1 MTNKSGGQ
9 PADLTT
15 ILDTKSVFDET
26 FECQYHD
33 IEDMFGQTKG
43 KFTVL
48 SQNVRS
54 LGGKFDSIKE
64 YIGRQKETKITCI
77 ALQEIWSIGRNYDLP
92 GYHPLEYNSR
102 DKNKTLNSNCGGG
115 VGLFI
120 SNSVDYEILEFKDGF
135 VDGVYESIW
144 VKLTI
149 GNGRSKILGTIY
161 RPNTA
166 RGDLNR
172 AIAIHESILKAI
184 KSDKKLSSS
193 GLLIF
198 SDFNADLLNYH
209 NHIPT
214 AKYVDLQLELGLLPL
229 ITIPTRKYHNSA
241 TLIDHIFASKPDHSI
256 KVGVLE
262 DSELSDHFG
271 TAYLED
277 VDVSEKMSNPIP
289 RRKITKEATKDFIS
303 LATSIDWDSFEKETD
318 DQKYYTGILD
328 KIENIVDEAFPIGF
342 AVPKVSKITPPWFT
356 KGLVESSKCKN
367 KLFAKYKRNPTPQNE
382 QKYKEYCKIFQRT
395 HRKMKADYYSKQ
407 FDKYASDVKATWKI
421 LRGAIG
427 YSKTGGK
434 KFSDYFFEEIVKGS
448 GSDNSGGGLD
458 GGGDGDCAYPEQTPS
473 PPTSKTSPST
483 RPTEKIKVTD
493 TKLIAGGFN
502 NFFTTVGTNLADK
515 IKEQNSNLGTP
526 FSHTAH
532 VKKSAGNFSFQWVDT
547 DTILKIIQKLKNK
560 SSSGVDGISNA
571 LLKVIAPYIIKPL
584 YKIFNRSLR
593 TGTVP
598 NAFKIAKIIP
608 IYKGRESGSEHEYT
622 NYRPISL
629 LQSMSKVL
637 EKLVDSQLRKYLK
650 YQDVLYSKQ
659 FGFRGLR
666 GCDQA
671 LLLFTDFTKKQI
683 FGGNKVLTAFLDLRK
698 AFDTVDHE
706 ILLEKLLMYGV
717 GGKANDWFRN
727 YLKDRKQLVQ
737 IPSGE
742 QSELKTVNLGVP
754 QGSVLG
760 PLLFLL
766 YMNDLA
772 FCVPEFHTI
781 LFADDTSLSL
791 AGQNYDEL
799 LCHFNQ
805 LLEKVTEWLR
815 VNLLSLNVSKT
826 KYMLFKNQR
835 EKIDHGKVFMNNNE
849 VLRIGKGLNQET
861 YKYLGVLIGE
871 DLTFSEHIN
880 RIKGKLVSASFM
892 LNQSKSFLPFKAR
905 LQVYRSLFE
914 SHLNYA
920 SIVWSVNQNAVA
932 KLGAVQQK
940 ALRYIFLKP
949 RRNHVTPLLSAHNIL
964 KVDQLVVSVRAKFIH
979 NLRIS
984 RLPSE
989 FNDFVKRVDVTDEN
1003 VRNLRFSNFNYCLD
1017 PDKTSQKYSITK
1029 SWNNLPFELKST
1041 QPDDFLEELRKY
1053 FNNSNDQTCQ
1063 NVNCWLCEH

>member
-1 MTNKSGGQ
+1 M
-9 PADLTT
+9 
-15 ILDTKSVFDET
+15 
-26 FECQYHD
+26 
-33 IEDMFGQTKG
+33 
-43 KFTVL
+43 
-48 SQNVRS
+48 
-54 LGGKFDSIKE
+54 
-64 YIGRQKETKITCI
+64 
-77 ALQEIWSIGRNYDLP
+77 
-92 GYHPLEYNSR
+92 
-102 DKNKTLNSNCGGG
+102 
-115 VGLFI
+115 
-120 SNSVDYEILEFKDGF
+120 
-135 VDGVYESIW
+135 
-144 VKLTI
+144 
-149 GNGRSKILGTIY
+149 
-161 RPNTA
+161 
-166 RGDLNR
+166 
-172 AIAIHESILKAI
+172 
-184 KSDKKLSSS
+184 
-193 GLLIF
+193 
-198 SDFNADLLNYH
+198 
-209 NHIPT
+209 
-214 AKYVDLQLELGLLPL
+214 
-229 ITIPTRKYHNSA
+229 
-241 TLIDHIFASKPDHSI
+241 
-256 KVGVLE
+256 
-262 DSELSDHFG
+262 
-271 TAYLED
+271 
-277 VDVSEKMSNPIP
+277 
-289 RRKITKEATKDFIS
+289 
-303 LATSIDWDSFEKETD
+303 
-318 DQKYYTGILD
+318 
-328 KIENIVDEAFPIGF
+328 
-342 AVPKVSKITPPWFT
+342 
-356 KGLVESSKCKN
+356 
-367 KLFAKYKRNPTPQNE
+367 
-382 QKYKEYCKIFQRT
+382 
-395 HRKMKADYYSKQ
+395 
-407 FDKYASDVKATWKI
+407 
-421 LRGAIG
+421 
-427 YSKTGGK
+427 
-434 KFSDYFFEEIVKGS
+434 
-448 GSDNSGGGLD
+448 
-458 GGGDGDCAYPEQTPS
+458 
-473 PPTSKTSPST
+473 
-483 RPTEKIKVTD
+483 
-493 TKLIAGGFN
+493 
-502 NFFTTVGTNLADK
+502 
-515 IKEQNSNLGTP
+515 
-526 FSHTAH
+526 
-532 VKKSAGNFSFQWVDT
+532 
-547 DTILKIIQKLKNK
+547 
-560 SSSGVDGISNA
+560 
-571 LLKVIAPYIIKPL
+571 
-584 YKIFNRSLR
+584 
-593 TGTVP
+593 
-598 NAFKIAKIIP
+598 
-608 IYKGRESGSEHEYT
+608 
-622 NYRPISL
+622 
-629 LQSMSKVL
+629 
-637 EKLVDSQLRKYLK
+637 
-650 YQDVLYSKQ
+650 
-659 FGFRGLR
+659 
-666 GCDQA
+666 
-671 LLLFTDFTKKQI
+671 
-683 FGGNKVLTAFLDLRK
+683 TAFLDLRK

-920 SIVWSVNQNAVA
+920 SIIWSVNHNAVA

-949 RRNHVTPLLSAHNIL
+949 RRSHVTPLLSAHNIL

-1003 VRNLRFSNFNYCLD
+1003 VRNLRFCNFNYRLD
-1017 PDKTSQKYSITK
+1017 PDKSSQKYSITK
-1029 SWNNLPFELKST
+1029 SWNNLPFDLKST

-1053 FNNSNDQTCQ
+1053 FNYSNDQTCQ

>member
-1 MTNKSGGQ
+1 
-9 PADLTT
+9 
-15 ILDTKSVFDET
+15 
-26 FECQYHD
+26 
-33 IEDMFGQTKG
+33 
-43 KFTVL
+43 
-48 SQNVRS
+48 
-54 LGGKFDSIKE
+54 
-64 YIGRQKETKITCI
+64 
-77 ALQEIWSIGRNYDLP
+77 
-92 GYHPLEYNSR
+92 
-102 DKNKTLNSNCGGG
+102 
-115 VGLFI
+115 
-120 SNSVDYEILEFKDGF
+120 
-135 VDGVYESIW
+135 
-144 VKLTI
+144 
-149 GNGRSKILGTIY
+149 
-161 RPNTA
+161 
-166 RGDLNR
+166 
-172 AIAIHESILKAI
+172 
-184 KSDKKLSSS
+184 
-193 GLLIF
+193 
-198 SDFNADLLNYH
+198 
-209 NHIPT
+209 
-214 AKYVDLQLELGLLPL
+214 
-229 ITIPTRKYHNSA
+229 
-241 TLIDHIFASKPDHSI
+241 
-256 KVGVLE
+256 
-262 DSELSDHFG
+262 
-271 TAYLED
+271 
-277 VDVSEKMSNPIP
+277 
-289 RRKITKEATKDFIS
+289 
-303 LATSIDWDSFEKETD
+303 
-318 DQKYYTGILD
+318 
-328 KIENIVDEAFPIGF
+328 
-342 AVPKVSKITPPWFT
+342 
-356 KGLVESSKCKN
+356 
-367 KLFAKYKRNPTPQNE
+367 
-382 QKYKEYCKIFQRT
+382 
-395 HRKMKADYYSKQ
+395 
-407 FDKYASDVKATWKI
+407 
-421 LRGAIG
+421 
-427 YSKTGGK
+427 
-434 KFSDYFFEEIVKGS
+434 
-448 GSDNSGGGLD
+448 
-458 GGGDGDCAYPEQTPS
+458 
-473 PPTSKTSPST
+473 
-483 RPTEKIKVTD
+483 
-493 TKLIAGGFN
+493 
-502 NFFTTVGTNLADK
+502 
-515 IKEQNSNLGTP
+515 
-526 FSHTAH
+526 
-532 VKKSAGNFSFQWVDT
+532 
-547 DTILKIIQKLKNK
+547 
-560 SSSGVDGISNA
+560 
-571 LLKVIAPYIIKPL
+571 
-584 YKIFNRSLR
+584 
-593 TGTVP
+593 
-598 NAFKIAKIIP
+598 
-608 IYKGRESGSEHEYT
+608 
-622 NYRPISL
+622 
-629 LQSMSKVL
+629 MSKVL

-671 LLLFTDFTKKQI
+671 LLLFTDFTKKHI

-826 KYMLFKNQR
+826 KYMIFKNQR

-920 SIVWSVNQNAVA
+920 SIIWSVNHNAVA

-949 RRNHVTPLLSAHNIL
+949 HRSHVTPLLSAHNIL

-1003 VRNLRFSNFNYCLD
+1003 VRNLRFCNFNYCLD

-1029 SWNNLPFELKST
+1029 SWNNLPFDLKST

-1053 FNNSNDQTCQ
+1053 FNYSNDQTCQ

>member
-328 KIENIVDEAFPIGF
+328 KIENIVDEAFPIRV

-356 KGLVESSKCKN
+356 KGLVESSKCK
-367 KLFAKYKRNPTPQNE
+367 KKIV
-382 QKYKEYCKIFQRT
+382 CKVQE
-395 HRKMKADYYSKQ
+395 KAD
-407 FDKYASDVKATWKI
+407 
-421 LRGAIG
+421 
-427 YSKTGGK
+427 
-434 KFSDYFFEEIVKGS
+434 
-448 GSDNSGGGLD
+448 
-458 GGGDGDCAYPEQTPS
+458 
-473 PPTSKTSPST
+473 TSK
-483 RPTEKIKVTD
+483 
-493 TKLIAGGFN
+493 
-502 NFFTTVGTNLADK
+502 
-515 IKEQNSNLGTP
+515 
-526 FSHTAH
+526 
-532 VKKSAGNFSFQWVDT
+532 
-547 DTILKIIQKLKNK
+547 
-560 SSSGVDGISNA
+560 
-571 LLKVIAPYIIKPL
+571 
-584 YKIFNRSLR
+584 
-593 TGTVP
+593 
-598 NAFKIAKIIP
+598 
-608 IYKGRESGSEHEYT
+608 
-622 NYRPISL
+622 
-629 LQSMSKVL
+629 
-637 EKLVDSQLRKYLK
+637 
-650 YQDVLYSKQ
+650 
-659 FGFRGLR
+659 
-666 GCDQA
+666 
-671 LLLFTDFTKKQI
+671 
-683 FGGNKVLTAFLDLRK
+683 
-698 AFDTVDHE
+698 
-706 ILLEKLLMYGV
+706 
-717 GGKANDWFRN
+717 
-727 YLKDRKQLVQ
+727 
-737 IPSGE
+737 
-742 QSELKTVNLGVP
+742 
-754 QGSVLG
+754 
-760 PLLFLL
+760 
-766 YMNDLA
+766 
-772 FCVPEFHTI
+772 
-781 LFADDTSLSL
+781 
-791 AGQNYDEL
+791 
-799 LCHFNQ
+799 
-805 LLEKVTEWLR
+805 
-815 VNLLSLNVSKT
+815 
-826 KYMLFKNQR
+826 
-835 EKIDHGKVFMNNNE
+835 
-849 VLRIGKGLNQET
+849 
-861 YKYLGVLIGE
+861 
-871 DLTFSEHIN
+871 
-880 RIKGKLVSASFM
+880 
-892 LNQSKSFLPFKAR
+892 
-905 LQVYRSLFE
+905 
-914 SHLNYA
+914 
-920 SIVWSVNQNAVA
+920 
-932 KLGAVQQK
+932 
-940 ALRYIFLKP
+940 
-949 RRNHVTPLLSAHNIL
+949 
-964 KVDQLVVSVRAKFIH
+964 
-979 NLRIS
+979 
-984 RLPSE
+984 
-989 FNDFVKRVDVTDEN
+989 
-1003 VRNLRFSNFNYCLD
+1003 
-1017 PDKTSQKYSITK
+1017 
-1029 SWNNLPFELKST
+1029 
-1041 QPDDFLEELRKY
+1041 
-1053 FNNSNDQTCQ
+1053 
-1063 NVNCWLCEH
+1063 

>member
-1 MTNKSGGQ
+1 M
-9 PADLTT
+9 
-15 ILDTKSVFDET
+15 
-26 FECQYHD
+26 
-33 IEDMFGQTKG
+33 
-43 KFTVL
+43 
-48 SQNVRS
+48 
-54 LGGKFDSIKE
+54 
-64 YIGRQKETKITCI
+64 
-77 ALQEIWSIGRNYDLP
+77 
-92 GYHPLEYNSR
+92 
-102 DKNKTLNSNCGGG
+102 
-115 VGLFI
+115 
-120 SNSVDYEILEFKDGF
+120 
-135 VDGVYESIW
+135 
-144 VKLTI
+144 
-149 GNGRSKILGTIY
+149 
-161 RPNTA
+161 
-166 RGDLNR
+166 
-172 AIAIHESILKAI
+172 
-184 KSDKKLSSS
+184 
-193 GLLIF
+193 
-198 SDFNADLLNYH
+198 
-209 NHIPT
+209 
-214 AKYVDLQLELGLLPL
+214 
-229 ITIPTRKYHNSA
+229 
-241 TLIDHIFASKPDHSI
+241 
-256 KVGVLE
+256 
-262 DSELSDHFG
+262 
-271 TAYLED
+271 
-277 VDVSEKMSNPIP
+277 
-289 RRKITKEATKDFIS
+289 
-303 LATSIDWDSFEKETD
+303 
-318 DQKYYTGILD
+318 
-328 KIENIVDEAFPIGF
+328 
-342 AVPKVSKITPPWFT
+342 
-356 KGLVESSKCKN
+356 
-367 KLFAKYKRNPTPQNE
+367 
-382 QKYKEYCKIFQRT
+382 
-395 HRKMKADYYSKQ
+395 
-407 FDKYASDVKATWKI
+407 
-421 LRGAIG
+421 
-427 YSKTGGK
+427 
-434 KFSDYFFEEIVKGS
+434 
-448 GSDNSGGGLD
+448 
-458 GGGDGDCAYPEQTPS
+458 
-473 PPTSKTSPST
+473 
-483 RPTEKIKVTD
+483 
-493 TKLIAGGFN
+493 
-502 NFFTTVGTNLADK
+502 
-515 IKEQNSNLGTP
+515 
-526 FSHTAH
+526 
-532 VKKSAGNFSFQWVDT
+532 
-547 DTILKIIQKLKNK
+547 
-560 SSSGVDGISNA
+560 
-571 LLKVIAPYIIKPL
+571 
-584 YKIFNRSLR
+584 
-593 TGTVP
+593 P

-671 LLLFTDFTKKQI
+671 LLLFTDFTKKHI

-706 ILLEKLLMYGV
+706 ILLEKMLMYGV

-799 LCHFNQ
+799 LCQFNQ

-920 SIVWSVNQNAVA
+920 SIVWSVNHNAVA

-949 RRNHVTPLLSAHNIL
+949 RRSHVTPLLSAHNIL